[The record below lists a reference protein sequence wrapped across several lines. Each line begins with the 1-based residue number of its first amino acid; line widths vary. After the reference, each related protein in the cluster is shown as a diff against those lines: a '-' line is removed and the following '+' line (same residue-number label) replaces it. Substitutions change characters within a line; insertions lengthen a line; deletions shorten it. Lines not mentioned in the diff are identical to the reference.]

1 MKILIIGA
9 EGYIGSIL
17 QKYLSNENYSVDCY
31 GNKSLDFNLLSK
43 EFIQNYTHIILL
55 AGHSSVQACNG
66 PLKASWNNNVRNFH
80 TLIEKTHIDQH
91 IIYASSSSVYGGS
104 KGKLCTENDI
114 SFEYMNNY
122 DLTKITL
129 DQVANNFILSN
140 RKIIGLRF
148 GTVNGSSPIIR
159 GDLLVNSMTLSAHK
173 TNIINLSN
181 SNINRPLLS
190 ITDLSRSIKAILV
203 GKWKSG
209 IYNLATTNKTIKEY
223 ADIVSNVTSAKIID
237 HGNTNGVY
245 DFQISSDLFN
255 KTFEFEFVDT
265 VENIVESLLDSY
277 KNNQKIVLRNEY
289 YDYKG

>member
-1 MKILIIGA
+1 
-9 EGYIGSIL
+9 
-17 QKYLSNENYSVDCY
+17 
-31 GNKSLDFNLLSK
+31 
-43 EFIQNYTHIILL
+43 
-55 AGHSSVQACNG
+55 
-66 PLKASWNNNVRNFH
+66 
-80 TLIEKTHIDQH
+80 
-91 IIYASSSSVYGGS
+91 
-104 KGKLCTENDI
+104 
-114 SFEYMNNY
+114 MNNY